1 MSEAKSGGS
10 SSGMSKSSSSSSSSL
25 ITKPA
30 NLECKDLEEY
40 LKSRPPE
47 VLEKLYNYPAIC
59 LAVYRELPEIARQ
72 FVIRILFVEQP
83 IPQAVV
89 SSWATQ
95 VYAKE
100 NTSVSQVLLELGV
113 WRSAAYPG
121 GLAAWELCPTFK
133 KNLKIAL
140 LGGGRPW
147 SMSNALDPDQKS
159 RDIDFLDTYA
169 MSRWRCVLHYMVGA
183 GSSKGMEGE
192 GISPDAV
199 RILLHANLMKRDET
213 DGSPVIT
220 RQGFQFL
227 LLDTQ
232 AQVWHF
238 MLQYLD
244 TCEARGL
251 SLPECLSML
260 FQLSFSTLGRDYSSE
275 GLSAGLLTFLQH
287 LREFGLVYQR
297 KRKEGRF
304 YPTRLAHNITS
315 KNATHAT
322 TLAQDQESDA
332 TKDKGYIIVET
343 NYRVYAYTDSNLQV
357 ALLGLFTELL
367 YRFPNLVVG
376 VLTRDSVRQAFRG
389 GITAE
394 QIISY
399 LEQHAHPT
407 MLNVEQAINS
417 KSPLPPTVVDQI
429 KLWENERNRFT
440 YTEGVVYN
448 QFLSQADFIT
458 LRDYAQSI
466 SVMIWQNERIR
477 TMVVTKNGH
486 DDVKKFWKRYSKG
499 GS

>member
-1 MSEAKSGGS
+1 METKTNN
-10 SSGMSKSSSSSSSSL
+10 KESSL
-25 ITKPA
+25 LTKPVNLECIDLQDYLKTKPA
-30 NLECKDLEEY
+30 TVIE
-40 LKSRPPE
+40 S
-47 VLEKLYNYPAIC
+47 LYNFPSIC

-83 IPQAVV
+83 VPQAVIT
-89 SSWATQ
+89 SWTSQLYSKEHVFAT
-95 VYAKE
+95 
-100 NTSVSQVLLELGV
+100 SILGDLV
-113 WRSAAYPG
+113 IWRSAAIPG
-121 GLAAWELCPTFK
+121 GLPAWELTPTFK

-147 SMSNALDPDQKS
+147 SMSNALETDSKA
-159 RDIDFLDTYA
+159 RDITFLDNYA

-183 GSSKGMEGE
+183 SGALKDTESE

-199 RILLHANLMKRDET
+199 RILLNGNLMKRDES
-213 DGSPVIT
+213 DGTPVIT

-232 AQVWHF
+232 SQVWHF

-244 TCEARGL
+244 SCEQKGL
-251 SLPECLSML
+251 NLSDCLSML

-297 KRKEGRF
+297 KRKAGRF
-304 YPTRLAHNITS
+304 YPTRLALNVSNKRSITAAITS
-315 KNATHAT
+315 EIECQ
-322 TLAQDQESDA
+322 QD
-332 TKDKGYIIVET
+332 KCNIIVET

-367 YRFPNLVVG
+367 YRFPNLIVG
-376 VLTRDSVRQAFRG
+376 VMTRDSVRQAFRG

-399 LEQHAHPT
+399 LEQHAHPN
-407 MLNVEQAINS
+407 MLTKENTSINTES
-417 KSPLPPTVVDQI
+417 LLPPTVVDQI

-440 YTEGVVYN
+440 FTEGVAYN
-448 QFLSQADFIT
+448 QFLSQSDFIT

-466 SVMIWQNERIR
+466 NVLMWQQERTR

-486 DDVKKFWKRYSKG
+486 EDVKKFWKRYQKG
-499 GS
+499 GA

>member
-1 MSEAKSGGS
+1 MSE
-10 SSGMSKSSSSSSSSL
+10 SKSKSNAL
-25 ITKPA
+25 IPKQE
-30 NLECKDLEEY
+30 NLQCKNLQEY
-40 LKSRPPE
+40 LKTRPADL
-47 VLEKLYNYPAIC
+47 LEKLYNYPSIC

-83 IPQAVV
+83 VPQAVV
-89 SSWATQ
+89 SSWGSQ
-95 VYAKE
+95 HYAKE
-100 NTSVSQVLLELGV
+100 QAAATSILTELNV
-113 WRSAAYPG
+113 WQSAAIPG
-121 GLAAWELCPTFK
+121 GLPAWELCTTFK

-147 SMSNALDPDQKS
+147 SMSSQLEGDPRHKEIS
-159 RDIDFLDTYA
+159 FLDNYA

-183 GSSKGMEGE
+183 GSSMKGQENE

-199 RILLHANLMKRDET
+199 RILLHANLMKRDER
-213 DGSPVIT
+213 DGAPSIT

-238 MLQYLD
+238 MLQYLN
-244 TCEARGL
+244 TCEEHGL

-275 GLSAGLLTFLQH
+275 GIPPRMLTFLQH

-297 KRKEGRF
+297 KRKEGRY
-304 YPTRLAHNITS
+304 YPTRLALNITN
-315 KNATHAT
+315 KNSVVPAVSTDEENEKS
-322 TLAQDQESDA
+322 QDS
-332 TKDKGYIIVET
+332 GYIVVET

-376 VLTRDSVRQAFRG
+376 VLTRDSVRSALRG
-389 GITAE
+389 GITAS

-399 LEQHAHPT
+399 LEQYSHPN
-407 MLNVEQAINS
+407 MIKSQAESAIS
-417 KSPLPPTVVDQI
+417 TKSQLPPTVVDQI

-440 YTEGVVYN
+440 FTEGVVYN

-466 SVMIWQNERIR
+466 NVLVWQNERNR
-477 TMVVTKNGH
+477 NMVVTKNGH
-486 DDVKKFWKRYSKG
+486 DDVKKFWKKYSKG
-499 GS
+499 GG